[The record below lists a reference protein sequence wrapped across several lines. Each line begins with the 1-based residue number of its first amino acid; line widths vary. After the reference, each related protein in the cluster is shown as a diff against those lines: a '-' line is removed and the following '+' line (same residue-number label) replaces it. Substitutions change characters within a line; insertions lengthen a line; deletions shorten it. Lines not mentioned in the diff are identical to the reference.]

1 MPRAFT
7 SSPEPVAELSA
18 PEPPFRPEL
27 DTDADKRVQR
37 LLSGIEEAL
46 QEAREILTLL
56 GPKSP

>member
-1 MPRAFT
+1 MDA
-7 SSPEPVAELSA
+7 AE
-18 PEPPFRPEL
+18 
-27 DTDADKRVQR
+27 RVQR